1 MVAVAGVILLLILG
15 YMGIA
20 CANDQIAYSMEETL
34 LTHPLPPR
42 AELLDSKAIA
52 GKLDG
57 NGNGMQY
64 RGMLL
69 IASALP
75 EEAIEAH
82 YASLADGT
90 NWVFVYPQE
99 SQRIFEYDCGFDVW
113 TDACPCWRVELYRDS
128 IAGCEET
135 LWEALLN
142 SDLRG
147 H

>member
-1 MVAVAGVILLLILG
+1 MKKMVAVAGVILLLILG

-34 LTHPLPPR
+34 LAHPLPLR
-42 AELLDSKAIA
+42 AELLDSKVIV

-69 IASALP
+69 ITSALL

-82 YASLADGT
+82 
-90 NWVFVYPQE
+90 
-99 SQRIFEYDCGFDVW
+99 
-113 TDACPCWRVELYRDS
+113 
-128 IAGCEET
+128 
-135 LWEALLN
+135 
-142 SDLRG
+142 
-147 H
+147 